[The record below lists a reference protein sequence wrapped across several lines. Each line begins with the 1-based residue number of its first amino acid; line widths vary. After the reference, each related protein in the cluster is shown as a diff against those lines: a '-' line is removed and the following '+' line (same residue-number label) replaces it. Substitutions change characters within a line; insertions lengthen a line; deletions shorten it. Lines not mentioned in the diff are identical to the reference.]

1 MVSNRNGHLRPMGV
15 VIDANVFDIDE
26 VIEMDSEFL
35 VAERSLLCT
44 KVFVSIVTEWFCI
57 NLLVQSLSFSC

>member
-1 MVSNRNGHLRPMGV
+1 MVSNRNGHLRSMGV
-15 VIDANVFDIDE
+15 VVDTNVFDIDE

-35 VAERSLLCT
+35 VAEGSLFCT
-44 KVFVSIVTEWFCI
+44 KIFVSIVTEWFCI